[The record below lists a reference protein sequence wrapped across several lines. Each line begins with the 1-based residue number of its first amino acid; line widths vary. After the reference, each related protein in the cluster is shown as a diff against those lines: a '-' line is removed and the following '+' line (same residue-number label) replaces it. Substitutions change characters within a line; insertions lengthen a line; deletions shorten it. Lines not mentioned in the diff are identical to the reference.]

1 MEEVGRT
8 PGGRL
13 KSAGEKMTR
22 VSTLSIIGESVML
35 LWVASHRQI
44 SPDPIS
50 TRARRREMRRE
61 SISISR
67 TLGSVP
73 VEFICSPSVC

>member
-35 LWVASHRQI
+35 LWVASHR
-44 SPDPIS
+44 
-50 TRARRREMRRE
+50 
-61 SISISR
+61 
-67 TLGSVP
+67 
-73 VEFICSPSVC
+73 

>member
-22 VSTLSIIGESVML
+22 VSTLSIIGE
-35 LWVASHRQI
+35 WASE
-44 SPDPIS
+44 
-50 TRARRREMRRE
+50 TREY
-61 SISISR
+61 
-67 TLGSVP
+67 
-73 VEFICSPSVC
+73 C